1 MIDLEQLQELSTA
14 KKFAKNTVIIR
25 EKDKDPYCMY
35 IILSGS
41 VRIVKNYGAVDQ
53 VLITKLG
60 PGDFFGE
67 MSLFLL
73 KPRAATVITSEDDT
87 MVLEINQT
95 NAYNIIEANSELLFK
110 ITKTLC
116 ERIDYLNGKVPPRY
130 GQGSLT

>member
-14 KKFAKNTVIIR
+14 KSYSKNTIIIR
-25 EKDKDPYCMY
+25 EKDKEPYCMY
-35 IILSGS
+35 IILQGN

-53 VLITKLG
+53 VLITQLG

-73 KPRAATVITSEDDT
+73 KPRAATVITSSEET
-87 MVLEINQT
+87 VVLEINQM
-95 NAYNIIEANSELLFK
+95 NAYSIIENNSELLYK
-110 ITKTLC
+110 IVKTLC

-130 GQGSLT
+130 GQGMLT

>member
-1 MIDLEQLQELSTA
+1 MDLEQLKDLSTA
-14 KKFAKNTVIIR
+14 KKFSKNTVIIR
-25 EKDKDPYCMY
+25 EKAKEPYSMY
-35 IILSGS
+35 IILQGS

-73 KPRAATVITSEDDT
+73 KPRAATVITSDEET
-87 MVLEINQT
+87 VVLEINQN
-95 NAYNIIEANSELLFK
+95 NAYNIIETNSEMLYK
-110 ITKTLC
+110 ILKTLC